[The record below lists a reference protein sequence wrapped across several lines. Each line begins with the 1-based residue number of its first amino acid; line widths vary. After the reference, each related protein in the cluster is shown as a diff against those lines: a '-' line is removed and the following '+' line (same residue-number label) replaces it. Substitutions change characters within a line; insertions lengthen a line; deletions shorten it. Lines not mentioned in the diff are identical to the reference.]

1 MKRTK
6 QAIGILLS
14 AAMMLAMLAGCGGK
28 PSTSQGG
35 RDNSSGA
42 ASGSN
47 SPSRGNVMMTLEL
60 VILAVPYIRLARRSH
75 SYGPTAFRV

>member
-47 SPSRGNVMMTLEL
+47 SPSRGEM
-60 VILAVPYIRLARRSH
+60 
-75 SYGPTAFRV
+75 